1 VTAAFRLDGSMIPR
15 SVKRMFDER
24 AEPREEAGAS
34 ATFEWRG
41 RSIAVELTNV
51 STSGAMV
58 ICDKIPHIGETVA
71 LHLPDH
77 EPAAGVVTWVRD
89 GRIGI
94 HFAAPLK

>member
-1 VTAAFRLDGSMIPR
+1 MIPR

-24 AEPREEAGAS
+24 GEPREEAGAP
-34 ATFEWRG
+34 AMFEWRG
-41 RSIAVELTNV
+41 RSIAVKLTNI
-51 STSGAMV
+51 SASGAMV

-71 LHLPDH
+71 LHLDGH
-77 EPAAGVVTWVRD
+77 EPAPGVVTWVRD